1 MTEDLTDIDGVG
13 PAIAEQLR
21 GAGFE
26 TVDNVKEASI
36 EDLCVVDGITV
47 NHEGLEDAFMSNLRD
62 YHENDD

>member
-26 TVDNVKEASI
+26 TVADDIATLAE
-36 EDLCVVDGITV
+36 EV
-47 NHEGLEDAFMSNLRD
+47 NDKSG
-62 YHENDD
+62 DDQ